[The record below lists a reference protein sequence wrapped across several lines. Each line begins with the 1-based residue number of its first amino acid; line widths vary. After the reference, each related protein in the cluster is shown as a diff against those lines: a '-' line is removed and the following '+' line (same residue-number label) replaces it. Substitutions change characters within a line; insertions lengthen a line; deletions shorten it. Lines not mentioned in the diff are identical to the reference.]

1 MQCVGVTAGISL
13 AAAVCGEEG
22 KKRKGVCIGGRRG
35 RNRGDGGF
43 FGRRYHGEVEEEGKN

>member
-35 RNRGDGGF
+35 RNRGDGG
-43 FGRRYHGEVEEEGKN
+43 YHGEVEEEGKN